1 MTHCADGLPVDGRIV
16 TLVKMAL
23 QYEVETGRPGIDLT
37 PSELI
42 WRTEILKERDK
53 LEALRTACAM
63 ATALSG
69 NEKALAAL
77 TE

>member
-23 QYEVETGRPGIDLT
+23 QYEIETGRCGMDLT

-42 WRTEILKERDK
+42 WRTEILMEREK
-53 LEALRTACAM
+53 LGTLRTANAM

-69 NEKALAAL
+69 NEKAWDAL
-77 TE
+77 VE

>member
-16 TLVKMAL
+16 TLVKMAM
-23 QYEVETGRPGIDLT
+23 QYEIETGRSGMDLT

-42 WRTEILKERDK
+42 WRTEILMERDK
-53 LEALRTACAM
+53 LGTLRTASAM

-69 NEKALAAL
+69 NEKAWDAL
-77 TE
+77 VE